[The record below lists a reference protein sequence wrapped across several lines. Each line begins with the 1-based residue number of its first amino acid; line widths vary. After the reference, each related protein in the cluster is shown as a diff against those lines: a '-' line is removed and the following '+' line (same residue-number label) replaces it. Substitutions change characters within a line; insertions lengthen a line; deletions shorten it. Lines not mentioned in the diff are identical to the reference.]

1 MQPHNNPGHL
11 IAIEGAD
18 GSGTSTMSKKLAK
31 EIDAHLTDEPTGN
44 KVGRK
49 VDEIISEEGYSPDTI
64 ALGFAFDRKL
74 HLEEDVVP
82 HMKEGG
88 TVVTDRYYHSSLVYQ
103 PLLGETRGEVER
115 LKERVQMLNQETIKP
130 DLTIILDIT
139 PKEGER
145 RTKSREGGKDE
156 NIFENLSFQQ
166 KVIKSYRGLPE
177 RLDENIEVVDA
188 NKSKEEVFERIMEAV
203 ENSKVDF

>member
-18 GSGTSTMSKKLAK
+18 GSGTTTMSKKLA
-31 EIDAHLTDEPTGN
+31 EELEAHWTREPTGTE
-44 KVGRK
+44 VGRK

-74 HLEEDVVP
+74 HLEEEVMP
-82 HMKEGG
+82 ELEKGG

-115 LKERVQMLNQETIKP
+115 LKERLEILNQETIKP

-139 PKEGER
+139 PEEGEK

-166 KVIKSYRGLPE
+166 KVIKSYRELPE
-177 RLDENIEVVDA
+177 RLDENIQIVDA
-188 NKSKEEVFERIMEAV
+188 NKSKEEVFSQIMEIV
-203 ENSKVDF
+203 EESDIDL

>member
-18 GSGTSTMSKKLAK
+18 GSGTSTMSRKLA
-31 EIDAHLTDEPTGN
+31 ERLDAHLTNEPTDK
-44 KVGRK
+44 KVGEK
-49 VDEIISEEGYSPDTI
+49 VDEIISDGGYSADTV

-74 HLEEDVVP
+74 HLEEEIVP
-82 HMKEGG
+82 ELQKGN

-103 PLLGETRGEVER
+103 PIMGETRGEVER
-115 LKERVQMLNQETIKP
+115 LKDRVERLNLETVKS

-139 PKEGER
+139 PEEGEK

-166 KVIKSYRGLPE
+166 KVVQAYRELPE
-177 RLDENIEVVDA
+177 KLDEEVHVVDA
-188 NKSKEEVFERIMEAV
+188 SKPKEEVFQEILEIIK
-203 ENSKVDF
+203 ESQIDF